1 MVASAPG
8 PVTASGV
15 YAEVLLSLV
24 ACRERLKN
32 VKGHYKETVLEALKV
47 ETAHERELLLM
58 LERLASGAPPPASG
72 SSVWDRVK
80 KPEV

>member
-1 MVASAPG
+1 MTPDQERVW
-8 PVTASGV
+8 
-15 YAEVLLSLV
+15 AEVLLSLV

-47 ETAHERELLLM
+47 ETKHELELLGA
-58 LERLASGAPPPASG
+58 LERLAAGAPPPGPG
-72 SSVWDRVK
+72 SSVWERVR